1 MNRDEILNFLR
12 EYTKTHDVKN
22 QYFREELELGD
33 ILAILKSP
41 IPLENPS
48 VLDWFWLYRI
58 LLFLPTTII
67 VCVLPV
73 IAYFIFNG
81 FSSLSLIVWLEQP
94 QFPILLFLLYLCCA
108 MLLSRILS
116 TIVAIPVAFFAS
128 KKAKK
133 RNIEMFT
140 MYEEA
145 LRALPVLEKQLEEA
159 KRNKK

>member
-1 MNRDEILNFLR
+1 MKKDEIIQYLR
-12 EYTKTHDVKN
+12 EYEKTHEVRN
-22 QYFREELELGD
+22 QYFSDELELQD
-33 ILAILKSP
+33 IVDTLKQP
-41 IPLENPS
+41 MPWENPS
-48 VLDWFWLYRI
+48 FIDWFSLYRM
-58 LLFLPTTII
+58 LLLLPTTIL
-67 VCVLPV
+67 VCILLA
-73 IAYFIFNG
+73 IGHFIFDG
-81 FSSLSLIVWLEQP
+81 FSSLPLIVWLEQTKP
-94 QFPILLFLLYLCCA
+94 SILLFLLYLCFA

>member
-12 EYTKTHDVKN
+12 EYTKTHEVKN

-48 VLDWFWLYRI
+48 VLDWFSLYRM
-58 LLFLPTTII
+58 LLLLPTTIL
-67 VCVLPV
+67 VCILLA
-73 IAYFIFNG
+73 IGHFIFDG
-81 FSSLSLIVWLEQP
+81 FSSLPLIVWLEQT
-94 QFPILLFLLYLCCA
+94 QSSILLFLLYLCFA

-116 TIVAIPVAFFAS
+116 TIVAIPTAISAS
-128 KKAKK
+128 KRAKK
-133 RNIEMFT
+133 ENAEIFA
-140 MYEEA
+140 MYEET

-159 KRNKK
+159 KRNKN

>member
-1 MNRDEILNFLR
+1 MKKDEIIQYLR
-12 EYTKTHDVKN
+12 EYEKTHEVRN
-22 QYFREELELGD
+22 QYFSDELELQD
-33 ILAILKSP
+33 IVDTLKQP
-41 IPLENPS
+41 MPWENPS
-48 VLDWFWLYRI
+48 FIDWFWLYRI